1 MITMRKISS
10 DDDKR
15 GGANWMDTYGDMV
28 TLLLTFFVMLYSFS
42 TLDTAKMEQFL
53 TSFQSNVGILYN
65 GGSHIGDNGIS
76 GSSPVADEPGTGGE
90 NSSGIQNGGDSHSD
104 MIIGL
109 DVESMK
115 NFKMLYTQVKQY
127 VTDNNLSDKIEVVG
141 SNDEIKIRFLDNVL
155 FRSGRADVSSQAE
168 SVLNQVAGMFNAY
181 DGYINRI
188 GIEGHTDS
196 LPINT
201 GVFESNWELSALRAV
216 KVARYMIEKCN
227 IPPQKVTAEGYG
239 EYHPIGDNSNE
250 DGRSKNRRVEIVI
263 TRAAVL

>member
-1 MITMRKISS
+1 MIAMRKIQEEE
-10 DDDKR
+10 KK

-42 TLDTAKMEQFL
+42 NLDTAKMQQFL
-53 TSFQSNVGILYN
+53 TSFQGNVGILYEGN
-65 GGSHIGDNGIS
+65 HIDRNNNSGGVT
-76 GSSPVADEPGTGGE
+76 SSEPGGVSGGVKTDGE
-90 NSSGIQNGGDSHSD
+90 NGGDSHD
-104 MIIGL
+104 DIIMGL

-115 NFKMLYTQVKQY
+115 NFKMLYAQVKQY
-127 VTDNNLSDKIEVVG
+127 VTDNNLSARIEVVG

-155 FRSGRADVSSQAE
+155 FKSGRADVSAQAE
-168 SVLNQVAGMFNAY
+168 SVLNQVAGMFKAY

-216 KVARYMIEKCN
+216 RVARYMIEKCS

-239 EYHPIGDNSNE
+239 EYHPIGDNSTE
-250 DGRSKNRRVEIVI
+250 EGRGKNRRVEIVI